1 MHAPIVRPVNPPY
14 EIVAG
19 LHRLAAVKLLGWK
32 AIEATLV
39 VLEGL
44 RAELAEID
52 ENLIRNELTA
62 LERADTL
69 LHRKKLYEAKHPE
82 TKHGGA
88 PEKAGGGKKAKTAE
102 TATFAEDTSK
112 KTGAA
117 RTVREDLQI
126 ANNLDDDVKELLR
139 DAPLAEFSRLS
150 FLRRIPIPSTGGSCH
165 AEDRRD

>member
-1 MHAPIVRPVNPPY
+1 MHAPIVRPVNSHY

-69 LHRKKLYEAKHPE
+69 LHRKKLYEAKQPGDE
-82 TKHGGA
+82 AWGCAGEGWGREESENGGNRH
-88 PEKAGGGKKAKTAE
+88 
-102 TATFAEDTSK
+102 F
-112 KTGAA
+112 
-117 RTVREDLQI
+117 R
-126 ANNLDDDVKELLR
+126 
-139 DAPLAEFSRLS
+139 
-150 FLRRIPIPSTGGSCH
+150 
-165 AEDRRD
+165 